1 MADTGDMKSGMNM
14 RSNYGMREN
23 DAADK
28 PQAKYLG
35 IEGNREPEAH
45 QLGSAADEGNPM
57 SRAVKMVERHNE
69 RGEHAP
75 MVCGMKMEDR

>member
-14 RSNYGMREN
+14 RSDYGMREN
-23 DAADK
+23 NAADS

-35 IEGNREPEAH
+35 IKGNREPEAG
-45 QLGSAADEGNPM
+45 QLGSASDGNPM
-57 SRAVKMVERHNE
+57 SRAVGMVERHNE

-75 MVCGMKMEDR
+75 MICGHKMEDR